1 MLCSGALHALLL
13 VSNAWVADF
22 DGPLCFLA
30 IRHQHTDLAPP
41 ERKAAI
47 DAARRGGGAV
57 LVAMDSVLPGSA
69 ESPLLSVR
77 CVLRKE
83 VHEPL
88 CCVLDSHH
96 CFRCLIRCTSS
107 SVLSCHVR
115 HQGTLNGSRRCA
127 APQHI
132 GQRHSTA
139 RRTTPAQGAHAH
151 VWSASWRHTKSRRSE
166 RSKQSSPAATSMSS
180 TPHASC

>member
-13 VSNAWVADF
+13 VSNAWAADF

-69 ESPLLSVR
+69 EAPLLSVR

-83 VHEPL
+83 V
-88 CCVLDSHH
+88 CMNDSAACLTATTAFAAWSDARHH
-96 CFRCLIRCTSS
+96 RC
-107 SVLSCHVR
+107 
-115 HQGTLNGSRRCA
+115 
-127 APQHI
+127 
-132 GQRHSTA
+132 
-139 RRTTPAQGAHAH
+139 
-151 VWSASWRHTKSRRSE
+151 
-166 RSKQSSPAATSMSS
+166 
-180 TPHASC
+180 